1 MIQDVSAVG
10 IEIDVLLQHGN
21 GLLIQDGVQLLECHL
36 LGTALVGL
44 EQVVVQ
50 IFRNASG
57 GDDLVAVGGKDDCF
71 EFGELSIPFQ
81 AFDGLCQLIQILD
94 VVALQVLQQI
104 GNGAVL
110 GPEDHLV
117 PGSRFAQ
124 LLQNTGQLA
133 LCGGEFQSN
142 TGFLLIEPLA
152 TSRRT
157 A

>member
-10 IEIDVLLQHGN
+10 IEIDVLLQHGK

-71 EFGELSIPFQ
+71 E
-81 AFDGLCQLIQILD
+81 
-94 VVALQVLQQI
+94 
-104 GNGAVL
+104 
-110 GPEDHLV
+110 
-117 PGSRFAQ
+117 
-124 LLQNTGQLA
+124 
-133 LCGGEFQSN
+133 
-142 TGFLLIEPLA
+142 
-152 TSRRT
+152 
-157 A
+157 